1 MFIIKV
7 CAIDRKRFYDE
18 YLKRFHFFL
27 IYTRCI
33 KSMANKKIAI
43 IGTVVGL
50 IAIAAW
56 GKHVFTGTPRYSLGQ
71 LQQAIKEQDATAI
84 EEYVDTEAIAT
95 QIVDVSLAS
104 AQQQAIEQ
112 NDIFGMLGNSLG
124 LVEMLR
130 PQMQTQ
136 IEKAIERGL
145 QELGEQDLQELKLTS
160 IERNDKTATATFD
173 LSKQGNK
180 DMPFKAIEINM
191 KQQNDRQ
198 WQIVGLSKES
208 LKEVAESI
216 K

>member
-1 MFIIKV
+1 
-7 CAIDRKRFYDE
+7 
-18 YLKRFHFFL
+18 
-27 IYTRCI
+27 
-33 KSMANKKIAI
+33 MANKKIAI
-43 IGTVVGL
+43 IGTIVGL

-71 LQQAIKEQDATAI
+71 LQQAIKEQDTTAI
-84 EEYVDTEAIAT
+84 EEYIDTEAIAS

-112 NDIFGMLGNSLG
+112 NDIFGILGNSLG
-124 LVEMLR
+124 LVEMIR

-136 IEKAIERGL
+136 IEKAIAKG
-145 QELGEQDLQELKLTS
+145 LGELDKQDLQELKLTS
-160 IERNDKTATATFD
+160 IERNEKTATATFD
-173 LSKQGNK
+173 LSQQTGNEGI
-180 DMPFKAIEINM
+180 PFKSISINM